1 MYVARMRSEEEDDCF
16 TSQTK
21 PGPNMAFAVA
31 RNSVR
36 RESREEKSTFICL
49 SRGGGM
55 GTGVGEMYVKKRWL
69 L

>member
-1 MYVARMRSEEEDDCF
+1 MRREEDDVCL

-31 RNSVR
+31 RNSAR
-36 RESREEKSTFICL
+36 NESSEEKSVLIWV
-49 SRGGGM
+49 SRAC
-55 GTGVGEMYVKKRWL
+55 GTGTDVGEMYVKKRWL